1 MNPPRFKVK
10 GFVAVQYRDGVFGN
24 YRAGGEGV
32 ESHLLLCQ
40 LCSWWDER
48 GSWFVV
54 RQAHHEG
61 EWGCKDNRRDC
72 RLLRQDTNQA
82 DLGTLHPAP
91 TPLPHGELVEPRTTQ
106 RRCSPPYHHKLFY

>member
-10 GFVAVQYRDGVFGN
+10 GFVAVQYRDDVFGN

-32 ESHLLLCQ
+32 ESRLLLCQ

-48 GSWFVV
+48 GWWFVV

-82 DLGTLHPAP
+82 DLGTLHP
-91 TPLPHGELVEPRTTQ
+91 PLSLMVSLSNHEPRSGGVHPPTTTN
-106 RRCSPPYHHKLFY
+106 FFID

>member
-61 EWGCKDNRRDC
+61 EWGCKANRRDC
-72 RLLRQDTNQA
+72 RSQSLQNLA
-82 DLGTLHPAP
+82 PIPPPFVILGLD
-91 TPLPHGELVEPRTTQ
+91 PRTYSLKEPASMLT
-106 RRCSPPYHHKLFY
+106 